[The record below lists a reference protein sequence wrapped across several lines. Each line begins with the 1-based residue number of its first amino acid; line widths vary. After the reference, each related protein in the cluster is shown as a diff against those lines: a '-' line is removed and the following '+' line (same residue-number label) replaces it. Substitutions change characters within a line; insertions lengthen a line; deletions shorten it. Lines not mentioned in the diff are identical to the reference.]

1 VVCAT
6 IGSETPSSHI
16 SAQILHQSS
25 HLIWLCSI
33 LEHDAFVSN
42 YEVMLHMEEEEE
54 EVTKPV
60 SEHNSSVNLYF
71 SSAYL

>member
-1 VVCAT
+1 MVHAT

-25 HLIWLCSI
+25 HLMWLCSV

-54 EVTKPV
+54 EK
-60 SEHNSSVNLYF
+60 
-71 SSAYL
+71 